1 MSRSKSAVME
11 RQSWFGARTRTDRQA
26 AWRDLGALRE
36 GSRRLRQD
44 IIVTQLRMVA
54 LQGRIQAL
62 GESDA
67 ARDVTHDANGTQRD
81 CPEPDLCPH
90 LQSMAEDFRRI
101 VLARCA
107 RCQGARGGCLLEA
120 MDRFQRGDDR

>member
-1 MSRSKSAVME
+1 MSRGKSAVME
-11 RQSWFGARTRTDRQA
+11 KQSWFGARARTDREA

-36 GSRRLRQD
+36 GNRRLRQD

-62 GESDA
+62 GEPDA
-67 ARDVTHDANGTQRD
+67 ASEPTPRV
-81 CPEPDLCPH
+81 CPK
-90 LQSMAEDFRRI
+90 LQSMAEDFQRM

-107 RCQGARGGCLLEA
+107 KCQGARGGCLLEA
-120 MDRFQRGDDR
+120 MDRFHHGDDR